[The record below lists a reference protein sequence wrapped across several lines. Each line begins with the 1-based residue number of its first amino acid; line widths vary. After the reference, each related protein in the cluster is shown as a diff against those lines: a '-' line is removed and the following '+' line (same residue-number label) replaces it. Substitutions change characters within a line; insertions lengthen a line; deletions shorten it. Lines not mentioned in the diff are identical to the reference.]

1 MKIALEYLTK
11 NYLTVIV
18 LLTII
23 VLVTITRRSKVFEK
37 TGRIYIM
44 IGLTF
49 ALSLIEFS
57 EELIDRYDMN
67 YRLLFYKAMLIYWLY
82 PMVAYL
88 FLRFTCDVKKKFL
101 LSIPLLINMVI
112 TAIDLSGTSLV
123 YYYNADH
130 SFEGGP
136 LNSFPFIVEL
146 FYVVLIGVYSFKI
159 LGRNNKSKG
168 IILAFMVAVIA
179 VSQIL
184 LNYDMPDIYIPTLI
198 SVEILIYYFYLA
210 AIQYNETRDELV
222 ESQLAL
228 ERNKNNLLLAQI
240 KPHFINSNLAV
251 IRSLC
256 YEEPEKAVEMIDHF
270 SGYLREN
277 IQQIDDM
284 QLVSFE
290 KEMESVDNFVY
301 LEMQRFPNRIE
312 IVKDIQIKDFEIPPL
327 SVQTIV
333 ENAIRH
339 GISMTGEKGTIRIS
353 TIEKPDNII
362 VKIEDNGKGFDID
375 SVDFDG
381 INHVG
386 IKNVANRLKRIL
398 GGKIKV
404 DSEIGYGTTVTF
416 YIPKERANGSFL
428 ETDNKDSTGK

>member
-1 MKIALEYLTK
+1 M
-11 NYLTVIV
+11 
-18 LLTII
+18 
-23 VLVTITRRSKVFEK
+23 
-37 TGRIYIM
+37 
-44 IGLTF
+44 
-49 ALSLIEFS
+49 
-57 EELIDRYDMN
+57 
-67 YRLLFYKAMLIYWLY
+67 
-82 PMVAYL
+82 
-88 FLRFTCDVKKKFL
+88 
-101 LSIPLLINMVI
+101 
-112 TAIDLSGTSLV
+112 
-123 YYYNADH
+123 
-130 SFEGGP
+130 
-136 LNSFPFIVEL
+136 
-146 FYVVLIGVYSFKI
+146 
-159 LGRNNKSKG
+159 
-168 IILAFMVAVIA
+168 
-179 VSQIL
+179 
-184 LNYDMPDIYIPTLI
+184 
-198 SVEILIYYFYLA
+198 
-210 AIQYNETRDELV
+210 

-256 YEEPEKAVEMIDHF
+256 YEKPEKAVEMIDHF

-339 GISMTGEKGTIRIS
+339 GISMTGEKGTVRIS

>member
-1 MKIALEYLTK
+1 
-11 NYLTVIV
+11 
-18 LLTII
+18 
-23 VLVTITRRSKVFEK
+23 
-37 TGRIYIM
+37 
-44 IGLTF
+44 
-49 ALSLIEFS
+49 
-57 EELIDRYDMN
+57 
-67 YRLLFYKAMLIYWLY
+67 
-82 PMVAYL
+82 
-88 FLRFTCDVKKKFL
+88 
-101 LSIPLLINMVI
+101 
-112 TAIDLSGTSLV
+112 SLV

>member
-1 MKIALEYLTK
+1 M
-11 NYLTVIV
+11 
-18 LLTII
+18 
-23 VLVTITRRSKVFEK
+23 
-37 TGRIYIM
+37 
-44 IGLTF
+44 
-49 ALSLIEFS
+49 
-57 EELIDRYDMN
+57 
-67 YRLLFYKAMLIYWLY
+67 
-82 PMVAYL
+82 
-88 FLRFTCDVKKKFL
+88 
-101 LSIPLLINMVI
+101 
-112 TAIDLSGTSLV
+112 
-123 YYYNADH
+123 
-130 SFEGGP
+130 
-136 LNSFPFIVEL
+136 
-146 FYVVLIGVYSFKI
+146 
-159 LGRNNKSKG
+159 
-168 IILAFMVAVIA
+168 
-179 VSQIL
+179 
-184 LNYDMPDIYIPTLI
+184 
-198 SVEILIYYFYLA
+198 
-210 AIQYNETRDELV
+210 

-339 GISMTGEKGTIRIS
+339 GISMTGEKGTVRIS

-362 VKIEDNGKGFDID
+362 VKIEDNGKGFDIE

-416 YIPKERANGSFL
+416 YIPKERANGNILFIYITSAAPI
-428 ETDNKDSTGK
+428 TPAIGSTIPDA

>member
-1 MKIALEYLTK
+1 
-11 NYLTVIV
+11 
-18 LLTII
+18 
-23 VLVTITRRSKVFEK
+23 
-37 TGRIYIM
+37 
-44 IGLTF
+44 
-49 ALSLIEFS
+49 
-57 EELIDRYDMN
+57 
-67 YRLLFYKAMLIYWLY
+67 
-82 PMVAYL
+82 
-88 FLRFTCDVKKKFL
+88 
-101 LSIPLLINMVI
+101 
-112 TAIDLSGTSLV
+112 
-123 YYYNADH
+123 
-130 SFEGGP
+130 
-136 LNSFPFIVEL
+136 
-146 FYVVLIGVYSFKI
+146 
-159 LGRNNKSKG
+159 
-168 IILAFMVAVIA
+168 
-179 VSQIL
+179 
-184 LNYDMPDIYIPTLI
+184 
-198 SVEILIYYFYLA
+198 
-210 AIQYNETRDELV
+210 
-222 ESQLAL
+222 
-228 ERNKNNLLLAQI
+228 
-240 KPHFINSNLAV
+240 
-251 IRSLC
+251 
-256 YEEPEKAVEMIDHF
+256 
-270 SGYLREN
+270 
-277 IQQIDDM
+277 M